1 MSEQAS
7 QVTTAP
13 ASSGGANSNGTQG
26 SVNGRRTSIADA
38 PNFDRTGLF
47 DVVRSFPWTP
57 STKNNRNDIPEII
70 LYEHRNNE
78 SAILRNIMFYAN
90 GLNGLA
96 NQAGNA
102 GTGALLGALFAGL
115 PGAITGGILGALTTS
130 NDTTAKNLLE
140 VYKEIFP
147 DNPTGNTYYLPY
159 FTKSY
164 MELSSPPWEQLDDIS
179 TSIEQLAKSAADAA
193 GAVGL
198 DGVSQGIAAA
208 RSIGGFAKE
217 VGMTALRWAY
227 PIVGVYD
234 RPRIFASHDERSV
247 NIQFPLYNTLNAD
260 DWKMNRDLIY
270 KFMVQSL
277 YTKNSFITGYPPVFY
292 RVLVPGQYFSFASCV
307 TDFSVQNL
315 GNVRKMYGFN
325 VPDAFQVSLTL
336 REMCMPSA
344 NQFRAMANGEAAQ
357 KINVSI
363 NGGLA
368 PGARLGPGG
377 ELF

>member
-26 SVNGRRTSIADA
+26 SVNGRRTSIANA

-90 GLNGLA
+90 GLAGLV
-96 NQAGNA
+96 AGNA
-102 GTGALLGALFAGL
+102 GTL
-115 PGAITGGILGALTTS
+115 
-130 NDTTAKNLLE
+130 D

-179 TSIEQLAKSAADAA
+179 TSIDQLAKSAADAA

-208 RSIGGFAKE
+208 RSIGGFVKE
-217 VGMTALRWAY
+217 AGMTALRWAY

-234 RPRIFASHDERSV
+234 RPRIFASHDERSI

-277 YTKNSFITGYPPVFY
+277 YRKSSFITGYPPVFY